1 METIEVTARFDRE
14 GKITPLSF
22 TWRGKKYPVDS
33 TGRSWVD
40 EAGQHVLVMVP
51 GERVYEL
58 VFLPAEMHWYLKR
71 LSPEHGFA

>member
-1 METIEVTARFDRE
+1 MEKIEVTARFDRD

-22 TWRGKKYPVDS
+22 TWRGQKYPVDS

-40 EAGQHVLVMVP
+40 ETGQHFLVMVP

-58 VFLPAEMHWYLKR
+58 VFLPAEIHWYLKH